1 MKFPWTQNAEGRSL
15 PTTTIGGLAI
25 SRLIIGTN
33 PFFGYS
39 HISNARD
46 AFLRRHFTDE
56 RIEEVIEICARAGM
70 NAVVAPPN
78 ERLRPIL
85 DRVER
90 NTGVRVVW
98 FCTPGMSYPWPNWR
112 DEIRTCADRGAEF
125 IMPHTCYT
133 DAAQRSGSHEI
144 ENYEAIAAFIRE
156 VGARPGLS
164 THRPETIVTADK
176 AGYDVDVYIQPFNSQ
191 GFLCQ
196 VETDWVAR
204 VIREA
209 KKPVIAIKPL
219 GAGRILPP
227 TGLSFVYRFIRPID
241 TVCIGMMS
249 PEEAAEDI
257 AIAEQILSR
266 EEIDVDLQRTRSKAI
281 LEGAST

>member
-1 MKFPWTQNAEGRSL
+1 MARI
-15 PTTTIGGLAI
+15 PTTTIGGLEI
-25 SRLIIGTN
+25 SRLTIGTN

-39 HISNARD
+39 HVSPARD
-46 AFLRRHFTDE
+46 EFLRRHFTDE
-56 RIEEVIEICARAGM
+56 RIEEVIEVCARAGM

-90 NTGVRVVW
+90 TTGVHIAW

-112 DEIRTCADRGAEF
+112 DEIRMCADCGAEF

-133 DAAQRSGSHEI
+133 DGAQHSGRCEI

-176 AGYDVDVYIQPFNSQ
+176 AGYDVDVYIQPFNAQ

-227 TGLSFVYRFIRPID
+227 TGLHFVYNFLRPID

-249 PEEAAEDI
+249 PEEAREDV
-257 AIAEQILSR
+257 AIVEQILAGAAT
-266 EEIDVDLQRTRSKAI
+266 DVDPAWTRSKAP
-281 LEGAST
+281 LQK